1 MRERHQNSHRT
12 TTRAIQHAQSHK
24 RVARARAMVSCV
36 RPGVQ
41 YLDATPGGQ
50 WATTPPLQLRGWAR
64 VWSVKHSQRVAQA
77 HVRFSRNMS
86 IENVKNTFYL
96 GFSHFFV
103 GVYKVLRLPWKI
115 SPNEPEASEVPHLPQ
130 GISIMSKIKND
141 DTFSTKRDFSIL
153 SKRRPSSRNIAPAMQ
168 NDFQKRFSLSPVPRR
183 PCEWKSIRCLAPVT
197 LKQRFRSQNA
207 PKVPRPPP
215 KMDIARTT
223 SITAR

>member
-141 DTFSTKRDFSIL
+141 DTFS
-153 SKRRPSSRNIAPAMQ
+153 Q
-168 NDFQKRFSLSPVPRR
+168 N
-183 PCEWKSIRCLAPVT
+183 ET
-197 LKQRFRSQNA
+197 FRSFQNVVQFHEILRLPCKMTSKSA
-207 PKVPRPPP
+207 SHFHPYHAGHANEKVSDVSHLSRLNSVLDL
-215 KMDIARTT
+215 KMPQKCHARHQKWT
-223 SITAR
+223 